1 MKTRQRSL
9 RRVPQH
15 VGRHQRGVALIIAL
29 VLVSLATI
37 LAWKI
42 GYDGYLERRRSTGVL
57 AVEQALQFGMGAEA
71 LAADALVK
79 SREQSPQ
86 DTLAQPWAQP
96 TQALPITS
104 ENNPDGEPIGML
116 QGSLEDMQG
125 RFNLNSLGHVMPNGQ
140 PDPVPLAQF
149 ERLLASLQLETK
161 WAQIAR
167 DWIDQDQI
175 ASIPDGAE
183 DAVYTSQTPPYL
195 AGNWPMTSATEL
207 MAMPEFGI
215 ERYLKLAPYVTALP
229 NANSIINICTAS
241 ALVIESL
248 ADGLAGEYSDNPD
261 AFLIG
266 RKTGCF
272 PDLKTLQNSMPAT
285 QWQKVS
291 TQVVESTSY
300 FRLTTHVT
308 LGTTEFTLY
317 SLLFRGSGGKVTPLL
332 RSFGSQ

>member
-1 MKTRQRSL
+1 MKMTRRSVRRGPHGL
-9 RRVPQH
+9 RHR
-15 VGRHQRGVALIIAL
+15 QRGVALIIAL

-42 GYDGYLERRRSTGVL
+42 GYEGFLERRRSTGVL

-79 SREQSPQ
+79 SRQLSQQ

-104 ENNPDGEPIGML
+104 ENNPDGEPIGSL

-125 RFNLNSLGHVMPNGQ
+125 RFNLNSLGHVLPNGQ

-149 ERLLASLQLETK
+149 ERLLVSLQLEPK

-183 DAVYTSQTPPYL
+183 DAAYTTQTPPYL

-207 MAMPEFGI
+207 MAMPGFGS

-229 NANSIINICTAS
+229 NANSIINICTAP

-248 ADGLAGEYSDNPD
+248 TDGLAGEYSDNPD

-272 PDLKTLQNSMPAT
+272 PDLNTLKNSMPAV

-291 TQVVESTSY
+291 TQVVDNTAY
-300 FRLTTHVT
+300 FRLTTHIM

-317 SLLFRGSGGKVTPLL
+317 SLLYRGNGGKVTPLI